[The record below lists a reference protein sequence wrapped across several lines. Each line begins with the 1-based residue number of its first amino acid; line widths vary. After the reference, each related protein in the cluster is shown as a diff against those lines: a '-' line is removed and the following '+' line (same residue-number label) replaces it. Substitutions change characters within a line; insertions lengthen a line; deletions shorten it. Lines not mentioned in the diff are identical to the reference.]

1 MIYQLSYWNLV
12 SIMFFCRGTTYTEL
26 VKPYNQYNMVVL
38 DLLIIKP
45 RVNIY
50 LSQWTVLR

>member
-12 SIMFFCRGTTYTEL
+12 NIMFFLQRSTYIEI
-26 VKPYNQYNMVVL
+26 VKPYEQCHMVIL

-50 LSQWTVLR
+50 IYVMDSL